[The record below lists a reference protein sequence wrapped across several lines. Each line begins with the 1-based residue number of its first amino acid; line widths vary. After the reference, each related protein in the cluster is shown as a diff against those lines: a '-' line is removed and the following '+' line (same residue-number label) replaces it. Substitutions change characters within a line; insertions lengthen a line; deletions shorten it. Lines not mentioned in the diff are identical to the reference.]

1 MLALISMRKGV
12 LLNRAMNLRALAL
25 CVAVL
30 AVPVVATGC
39 SSDSSTEQVDPTP
52 ERIDGSESTE
62 FEPDDI
68 ERAEEASDAVK
79 DYCAGAKSE
88 AQRIGCESHVTEEDI
103 P

>member
-1 MLALISMRKGV
+1 MQKSV

-25 CVAVL
+25 CIAVL
-30 AVPVVATGC
+30 AVPVIAAGC
-39 SSDSSTEQVDPTP
+39 SSDSSTEQIDPTP

-68 ERAEEASDAVK
+68 QRAEDASDAVK
-79 DYCAGAKSE
+79 DYCSGAKSE